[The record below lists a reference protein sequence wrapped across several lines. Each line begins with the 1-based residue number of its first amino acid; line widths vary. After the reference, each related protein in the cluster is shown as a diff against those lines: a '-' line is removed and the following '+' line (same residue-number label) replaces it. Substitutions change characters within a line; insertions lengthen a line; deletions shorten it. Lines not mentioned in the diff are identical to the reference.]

1 MEKNIVDQRGQKIDH
16 IKDYETDGFIRTW
29 SIHIP
34 EETITELKKTLDSTW
49 INTGKKEKEFRQKV
63 CDQFGA
69 KNAVACNSGTSALKA
84 ALLALGVGYGDEVV
98 STPFTFIAT
107 NTSILE
113 VGAKPVFADIVYD
126 TLNINPK
133 SIREKITEKTKA
145 IIVVHYGGLPCE
157 MDEIRE
163 IGKEFNIPIIEDS
176 AHAMGSK
183 YKNVNIGA
191 KGDIIT
197 FSFQVVKI
205 VTCGDGGIICTP
217 NDDYYKKLKEI
228 VWYGVDR
235 ETKIADPLDPLP
247 KDLTKLGYKMNMND
261 ITATIGCVAM
271 DHLSEQIEKR
281 TMVGERYRKELQN
294 LKKLTLLNYPDYVTP
309 NYQIFPVHIENRDEF
324 AKFMFNNGIQV
335 NVNNRRNDRYTLF
348 GGQCNNCDCK
358 VECEKNNLPIT
369 NKCDQDVILLPCHG
383 DLSNNDVTK
392 IIETIKKFDEL

>member
-1 MEKNIVDQRGQKIDH
+1 MKQITDQRGQKIDH
-16 IKDYETDGFIRTW
+16 IKDYESNGFIRTW

-34 EETITELKKTLDSTW
+34 NETIDELKKTLDSNW
-49 INTGKKEKEFRQKV
+49 INTGKKEKEFRSKV
-63 CDQFGA
+63 STHFRA
-69 KNAVACNSGTSALKA
+69 KNVVACNNGTSALKA
-84 ALLALGVGYGDEVV
+84 ALTALGVGPGDEVV

-113 VGAKPVFADIVYD
+113 VGAIPVFADIEYD
-126 TLNINPK
+126 TLNISPK
-133 SIREKITEKTKA
+133 SIREKITNKTKA

-163 IGKEFNIPIIEDS
+163 IGKEFNLPIIEDS

-183 YKNVNIGA
+183 YKGDFIGE

-217 NDDYYKKLKEI
+217 NDEYYSKLKRI

-247 KDLTKLGYKMNMND
+247 NEISELGFKMNMND

-271 DHLSEQIEKR
+271 DHLQTQLDKR
-281 TMVGERYRKELQN
+281 RNIGERYRNELQG
-294 LKKLTLLNYPDYVTP
+294 LTKVKLLHFPDYVQP
-309 NYQIFPVHIENRDEF
+309 NYQIFPIHISDRDKF
-324 AKFMFNNGIQV
+324 ANFMFENGIQV
-335 NVNNRRNDRYTLF
+335 NVNNRRNDKYSIF
-348 GGQCNNCDCK
+348 GGLRNDLPNT
-358 VECEKNNLPIT
+358 EKSDL
-369 NKCDQDVILLPCHG
+369 DVILLPCHG
-383 DLSNNDVTK
+383 DLTDNDVDRIIKT
-392 IIETIKKFDEL
+392 IIEFDNI

>member
-335 NVNNRRNDRYTLF
+335 NVNNRRNDRYT
-348 GGQCNNCDCK
+348 
-358 VECEKNNLPIT
+358 
-369 NKCDQDVILLPCHG
+369 
-383 DLSNNDVTK
+383 
-392 IIETIKKFDEL
+392 